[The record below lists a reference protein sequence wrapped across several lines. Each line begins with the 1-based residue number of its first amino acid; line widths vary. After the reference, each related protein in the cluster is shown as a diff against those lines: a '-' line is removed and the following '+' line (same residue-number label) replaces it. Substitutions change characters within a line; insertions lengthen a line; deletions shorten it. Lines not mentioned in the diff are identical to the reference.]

1 MKAIQSLAVRHWGFA
16 GVLALFLPACSTMQ
30 QHGTITIAPKSADSL
45 QSGDLQKFGIAFVT
59 PSTVTGQEQDRSALC
74 LIFSQMLAELRP
86 SVHVVP
92 LTETLGAV
100 NRAGLAEDYKRLMTN
115 YHGGELLDF
124 ATLAEVG
131 KATGVRYVAQ
141 LKMANFQQESED
153 RFGVLGLHVVDTK
166 KSSIRLS
173 LQIWNTADGSIAWE
187 GTHELY
193 MANETLMANPIPFRA
208 VVEASARK
216 LIANIP

>member
-1 MKAIQSLAVRHWGFA
+1 MV
-16 GVLALFLPACSTMQ
+16 GVLLVLLPSCSTMQ
-30 QHGTITIAPKSADSL
+30 QHGTITIAPATGDSL
-45 QSGDLQKFGIAFVT
+45 KPGQLQQFGIAFVT

-74 LIFSQMLAELRP
+74 LIFSQILTELRP
-86 SVHVVP
+86 SVHVVA
-92 LTETLGAV
+92 LTETLSSI

-115 YHGGELLDF
+115 YHGGELLDGP
-124 ATLAEVG
+124 TLAQVG
-131 KATGVRYVAQ
+131 RATGVRYIAQ
-141 LKMANFQQESED
+141 LKMASFQQESED

-173 LQIWNTADGSIAWE
+173 LQIWNTEDGSVAWE

-193 MANETLMANPIPFRA
+193 MANETLMANPIPFRSM
-208 VVEASARK
+208 VEASARK